1 MVYICRHHGGG
12 FLLLSSEW
20 VFTWDLNKNSSNF
33 RITELPFCSE
43 VAKDIGQQMES
54 LFGQVVSLGANVPSG

>member
-1 MVYICRHHGGG
+1 MVYIRRHHGGG
-12 FLLLSSEW
+12 FLLLGNEW

-33 RITELPFCSE
+33 RITELPLCSK

-54 LFGQVVSLGANVPSG
+54 LFG